1 MILGMELT
9 LISSTNH
16 DAEVFTAWKHEEQLC
31 VENHAMYKYQTGT
44 IVATQKLS
52 RWRYSYTNKIV
63 LQDVKRFRHAWKA
76 LAIWWPLSFINRL
89 LLTGDNHQQLQ
100 RLTPDNDN
108 C

>member
-16 DAEVFTAWKHEEQLC
+16 DAEVFTAWKHGEQLC

-52 RWRYSYTNKIV
+52 RWRYS
-63 LQDVKRFRHAWKA
+63 
-76 LAIWWPLSFINRL
+76 
-89 LLTGDNHQQLQ
+89 
-100 RLTPDNDN
+100 
-108 C
+108 